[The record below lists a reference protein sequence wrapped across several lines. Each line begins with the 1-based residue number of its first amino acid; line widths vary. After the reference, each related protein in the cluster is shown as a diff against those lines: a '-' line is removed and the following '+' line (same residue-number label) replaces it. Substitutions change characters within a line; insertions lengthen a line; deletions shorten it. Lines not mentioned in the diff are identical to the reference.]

1 MHEGYH
7 NNPEGTPMA
16 DNVKSI
22 SSAAEKEATDELIQC
37 ELAGKTM
44 YVPPVSKW
52 RASALHAIREGDLQ
66 TWAEKTLLDDDWDL
80 WQEIDPTL
88 DEVTKFFET
97 LNGQTGVDSG
107 NSRSSRG
114 SSRNTSRR

>member
-1 MHEGYH
+1 
-7 NNPEGTPMA
+7 MA
-16 DNVKSI
+16 DAEVKSI
-22 SSAAEKEATDELIQC
+22 SSAAEKDATNELLQC
-37 ELAGKTM
+37 ELAGKTI

-88 DEVTKFFET
+88 DEVTAFFDT

-107 NSRSSRG
+107 NSRSSR
-114 SSRNTSRR
+114 TSPRSTRGR